1 MSGKLGLSFGVAIV
15 LTGALS
21 GCGMFRGSSSD
32 CRDASVYSGAKS
44 VEPLKIPAG
53 LEAADTRNALKVPD
67 LNVPEAPRAPGAKCL
82 DAPPPY
88 AAPPKPVEPEA

>member
-1 MSGKLGLSFGVAIV
+1 MKGKAGLSFGVALALV
-15 LTGALS
+15 SVLS

-32 CRDASVYSGAKS
+32 CRDTAVYAGAES
-44 VEPLKIPAG
+44 VEALKIPAG
-53 LEAADTRNALKVPD
+53 LQAPDTRNALKVPD
-67 LNVPEAPRAPGAKCL
+67 LNVPEAPRPAGARCL